1 VNNKIFCCVL
11 KSEFVEPIKQE
22 LITATDEDSTEG
34 KTICHYPLRKEIM
47 LRALF
52 VRMFVNLQSG

>member
-1 VNNKIFCCVL
+1 VL

-34 KTICHYPLRKEIM
+34 KTIRHYPLRKEIM

-52 VRMFVNLQSG
+52 VRMSVSLQSG